1 VVAVSGALER
11 RCYTITAESTIYPN
25 LFVLLVGPPGVG
37 KSKAIDLVQELWAT
51 TGELNVA
58 PSTITKA
65 GLIDALQEGFRQ
77 TTTPVYNLYHSLLVA
92 SSEFGNLV
100 PAHDLAF
107 LNTLNE
113 LYDCRNV
120 FEERTRGG
128 GKLKIDK
135 PHLCLV
141 GGTQPK
147 FLGDLLP
154 ESAFGMGF
162 TSRLI
167 FVYAAERT
175 KVSLFGA
182 RSEKKQ
188 MRRELEHD
196 LNRIVKLA
204 GEFQWTDE
212 AARQIESWHQEGCP
226 PEPTHPKLQNYNP
239 RRIAHAIKLSM
250 VMAADENSE
259 MLIQPH
265 HFHEARSL
273 LLETEHYIPEIF
285 REISASGSQSQEI
298 EEAFEF
304 LWHRYAKTNRPIRE
318 SALTHFLSQ
327 RVPTYQIENIINTM
341 LASNMISEEKQGDG
355 KADYPGKPRLFVPR
369 EKYRHG
375 EE

>member
-1 VVAVSGALER
+1 VAVSGALER
-11 RCYTITAESTIYPN
+11 RCYTVTAESTIFPN

-37 KSKAIDLVQELWAT
+37 KSKAIDLVQELWAA

-65 GLIDALQEGFRQ
+65 GLIDALQEGRQ
-77 TTTPVYNLYHSLLVA
+77 QVTAPRFDLYHSLLVA

-107 LNTLNE
+107 LNSLNE

-175 KVSLFGA
+175 KVSLFGS
-182 RSEKKQ
+182 RSAKRD
-188 MRRELEHD
+188 MRRELEKE
-196 LNRIVKLA
+196 LERITQLA

-212 AARQIESWHQEGCP
+212 AAQLIESWHQEGCP

-250 VMAADENSE
+250 VMCADESSE

-265 HFHEARSL
+265 HFEEARDL

-304 LWHRYAKTNRPIRE
+304 LWHRYAKTGKPIRE

-341 LASNMISEEKQGDG
+341 LASNMIEEAKQADG
-355 KADYPGKPRLFVPR
+355 KADYPGKARRFVPR